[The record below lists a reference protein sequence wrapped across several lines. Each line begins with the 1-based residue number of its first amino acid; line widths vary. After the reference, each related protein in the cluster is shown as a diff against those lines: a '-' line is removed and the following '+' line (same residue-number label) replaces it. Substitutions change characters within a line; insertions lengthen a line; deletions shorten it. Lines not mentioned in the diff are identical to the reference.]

1 MIDMTKVIMKMGMLF
16 IIMMTGYLGNK
27 LGVLD
32 DEGNKKYSSLV
43 VNITAPAL
51 ILASASDSNLTGSK
65 GEALSVLIIAVGMYG
80 FLTLASLLV
89 RVLFRIPRGKEGV
102 YQFMTIFGNNAFM
115 GIPVVEAVFGNVF
128 YAALFNLPNNILIYS
143 FGGYLLG
150 KHQLSKDQEVH
161 HAAFSWKNICNP
173 GVISAVTALLM
184 FLSGLKFPVLVT
196 DTLNCV
202 GSITTPLSMLVIGS
216 SLANLSLK
224 DTFVN
229 VRVYAFSL
237 YKLVIL
243 PVLIWLIG
251 RMFITSFTVLGVLVI
266 ISAMPCAAVTVM
278 LCNEY
283 GNDAGLAARYVFV
296 STILSVLTIP
306 VLAYV
311 MSVSA

>member
-1 MIDMTKVIMKMGMLF
+1 MIDMTKVITKMCMLF
-16 IIMMTGYLGNK
+16 VIMMTGYIANK

-32 DEGNKKYSSLV
+32 DNGNKKYSSLV

-51 ILASASDSNLTGSK
+51 ILASASDSNLSGSK
-65 GEALSVLIIAVGMYG
+65 SEAVFVLAVATGMYA
-80 FLTLASLLV
+80 FLILASLLV
-89 RVLFRIPRGKEGV
+89 RFLFRITKGKEGV
-102 YQFMTIFGNNAFM
+102 YQFMTVFGNNAFM

-150 KHQLSKDQEVH
+150 KHKKEGQTKKT
-161 HAAFSWKNICNP
+161 AAFSWKNVCNP
-173 GVISAVTALLM
+173 GVISAVTALIM
-184 FLSGLKFPVLVT
+184 FLAGFKFPTPVT

-202 GSITTPLSMLVIGS
+202 GAITTPLSMIVIGS
-216 SLANLSLK
+216 SLANLSIK
-224 DTFVN
+224 DTFAN

-243 PVLIWLIG
+243 PVIIWLIG
-251 RMFITSFTVLGVLVI
+251 RCFISSFMVLGVLVI

-283 GNDAGLAARYVFV
+283 GNDAKLAARYVFV
-296 STILSVLTIP
+296 ST
-306 VLAYV
+306 V
-311 MSVSA
+311 MSVVTIPILAYLMSI